1 MPVERTKGNGSYA
14 PLSATYYRD
23 DALLSVSEGAE
34 LLYVR
39 GLAFCAESV
48 SDGFIS
54 DRQLVAVVGIRL
66 RSVARRAAELCEV
79 ELWSHVTGGYVV
91 RSWLKW
97 NRSAEDIGRHKRN
110 DRERK
115 ASAKRALTCED
126 TESERVVPVGIPPES
141 ARNPSGVRS
150 DSDYQSTTQHNTA
163 QHSTEVL
170 PSPSPNGTAL
180 VPAAESLIQRAGRLT
195 KTYTDDEPMS
205 NFVAIRGIV
214 KKAIAAEHSDAEIVP
229 ALKRLARDGRG
240 VTTETLRIE
249 LQGLPAQRS
258 QPKRSTTDERVM
270 AGLTLAAMY
279 EKQEQEEE
287 WNAQKQL
294 KS

>member
-39 GLAFCAESV
+39 GLAFCAETV

-66 RSVARRAAELCEV
+66 RSVPRRAAELCEV

-97 NRSAEDIGRHKRN
+97 NRSAEDIGRYKRN

-115 ASAKRALTCED
+115 ASAKHAVTCKD
-126 TESERVVPVGIPPES
+126 AESEPTVPVGFPPDS
-141 ARNPSGVRS
+141 GRIPSGLRS
-150 DSDYQSTTQHNTA
+150 DSDYYSTTKHNTA

-170 PSPSPNGTAL
+170 PSPSPNGTAPGP
-180 VPAAESLIQRAGRLT
+180 VVESLNQRAQRLT
-195 KTYTDDEPMS
+195 RAYTDIEPVS
-205 NFVAIRGIV
+205 NFAAVMRIV
-214 KKAIAAEHSDAEIVP
+214 KKAASYSDAEIIP
-229 ALKRLARDGRG
+229 ALERLARDGRG
-240 VTTETLRIE
+240 VTTETLRVE
-249 LQGLPAQRS
+249 LQGLPAQRG
-258 QPKRSTTDERVM
+258 QPKCSTTDERVM

-279 EKQEQEEE
+279 EKQEQRSALE
-287 WNAQKQL
+287 
-294 KS
+294 